1 MLYGEDKTKP
11 RLVKLSGP
19 LLHSRGDEVM
29 HIFKSL
35 SGQGPGRVVVDLA
48 DVPLIDSPGLALLVA
63 GYHLFGSRPQNFR
76 LAVLQKQP
84 QLLLELT
91 GFDHIFQCF
100 ATASEALAAEPAAPA
115 LPPRS
120 PGYSLPA
127 FNPASMEPAFS
138 R

>member
-1 MLYGEDKTKP
+1 MTMIFYNEDKARP

-19 LLHSRGDEVM
+19 LLSNRRDEVM
-29 HIFKSL
+29 HSFRTL
-35 SGQGPGRVVVDLA
+35 SEQGVGQVVVDLA
-48 DVPLIDSPGLALLVA
+48 DVPFIDSPGLALLVA

-76 LAVLQKQP
+76 LAGLQKQP

-100 ATASEALAAEPAAPA
+100 AAASEALAAEPAAPA

-120 PGYSLPA
+120 PHYPLPTLR
-127 FNPASMEPAFS
+127 PAAQIW
-138 R
+138 